1 MRGMRRREFL
11 STSAAAVV
19 AAAVSPSLTN
29 AQTAAPAAQVKRKG
43 RLKQSLFQTVFGQ
56 NTPGL
61 TTFDDQCREAARLGC
76 HGFDLVGPA
85 DWPTMKKYGLVPTM
99 GPMSF
104 AGIGDGLVRKE
115 QWPEIEKKL
124 HDEVDACV
132 AGGCKGIITFA
143 GQRKGMSF
151 EEGMD
156 LTVAFMNRVKSYLE
170 DKNVSLCMEN
180 ANSRYPDNV
189 LGRAD
194 QLCDRPSW
202 GFEMCKRVNSPNVKM
217 LFDIYHAQIMEGNVV
232 AAIRDNFQWIAHF
245 HCAGVPG
252 RHEIDGTQEL
262 NYRFIAQTIVDLGY
276 TGYIA
281 HEYRPTP
288 GRDPLQGLEA
298 GIEILD
304 V

>member
-1 MRGMRRREFL
+1 MRRMRRREFL
-11 STSAAAVV
+11 ATV
-19 AAAVSPSLTN
+19 AAAGVAAATSDSSMF
-29 AQTAAPAAQVKRKG
+29 AQAAAAPIKRKG
-43 RLKQSLFQTVFGQ
+43 RLKQSLFRTVFGQ

-61 TTFDDQCREAARLGC
+61 TTFDEQCREAARLGAY
-76 HGFDLVGPA
+76 GFDLVGPQ

-104 AGIGDGLVRKE
+104 ASLTDGLVNKD
-115 QWPEIEKKL
+115 QWPMVEKAL
-124 HDEVDACV
+124 REEVDACAV
-132 AGGCKGIITFA
+132 GGCKGIITFA
-143 GQRKGMSF
+143 GQKKSMTF
-151 EEGMD
+151 EQGMD
-156 LTVAFMNRVKSYLE
+156 LTVEFMNRVKAMLE
-170 DKNVSLCMEN
+170 DKAVTLCMEN

-217 LFDIYHAQIMEGNVV
+217 LYDIYHAQIMEGNVV
-232 AAIRDNFQWIAHF
+232 AAIKDNFKWIFHF
-245 HCAGVPG
+245 HTAGVPG
-252 RHEIDGTQEL
+252 RHEIDETQEI

-288 GRDPLQGLEA
+288 GRDPIKSLETDMA
-298 GIEILD
+298 ILD

>member
-1 MRGMRRREFL
+1 MRPMKRRDFL
-11 STSAAAVV
+11 STSAAALV
-19 AAAVSPSLTN
+19 AAASTSSITF
-29 AQTAAPAAQVKRKG
+29 AQTAAAPAPIKRKG
-43 RLKQSLFQTVFGQ
+43 RLKQSLFRTVFGQ

-61 TTFDDQCREAARLGC
+61 TTFDEQCREAARLGC
-76 HGFDLVGPA
+76 YGFDLVGPA

-104 AGIGDGLVRKE
+104 ASISDGLVRKDL
-115 QWPEIEKKL
+115 WPDVEKKL
-124 HDEVDACV
+124 HEEVDTCV

-143 GQRKGMSF
+143 GQKKGMSY

-156 LTVAFMNRVKSYLE
+156 NCVAFMNRVKSYLE
-170 DKNVSLCMEN
+170 DKQVTLCMEN

-194 QLCDRPSW
+194 QLCDRAAW

-217 LFDIYHAQIMEGNVV
+217 LFDIYHHQTMDGNVV
-232 AAIRDNFQWIAHF
+232 AMIKDNFPWIFHF
-245 HCAGVPG
+245 HCAGVPA

-288 GRDPLQGLEA
+288 GRNPLEGLEA
-298 GIEILD
+298 GIQILD

>member
-1 MRGMRRREFL
+1 MRRREFL

-19 AAAVSPSLTN
+19 AAATSIP
-29 AQTAAPAAQVKRKG
+29 TALAQVPSPAPIKRKG
-43 RLKQSLFQTVFGQ
+43 RLKQSLFRTVFGQ

-61 TTFDDQCREAARLGC
+61 TTFDEQCREAARLGVY
-76 HGFDLVGPA
+76 GFDLIGPA
-85 DWPTMKKYGLVPTM
+85 DWPTLKKYGLVPTM

-104 AGIGDGLVRKE
+104 ASLTDGLVRKD
-115 QWPEIEKKL
+115 QWDMIEKAL
-124 HDEVDACV
+124 HVEVDTCV

-143 GQRKGMSF
+143 GQKKDMSF
-151 EEGMD
+151 EQGMD
-156 LTVAFMNRVKSYLE
+156 LTVAFMNRVKGYLE
-170 DKNVSLCMEN
+170 DKNVTLCMEN

-189 LGRAD
+189 LGRPD

-202 GFEMCKRVNSPNVKM
+202 GLEMCKRVNSPNVKM
-217 LFDIYHAQIMEGNVV
+217 LFDIYHAQIMEGNV
-232 AAIRDNFQWIAHF
+232 AATIKDNIKWIFHF
-245 HCAGVPG
+245 HTAGVPG

-288 GRDPLQGLEA
+288 GRNPIEGLEA
-298 GIEILD
+298 GIQTLD

>member
-11 STSAAAVV
+11 STSAAAV
-19 AAAVSPSLTN
+19 AAAATSSSLAF
-29 AQTAAPAAQVKRKG
+29 AQPAAQAAPITRKG
-43 RLKQSLFQTVFGQ
+43 RLKQALFRTVFGQ

-61 TTFDDQCREAARLGC
+61 TTFDEQCKEAVRLGC
-76 HGFDLVGPA
+76 YGFDLVAPA
-85 DWPTMKKYGLVPTM
+85 DWPTLKKYGLVPTM

-104 AGIGDGLVRKE
+104 ASLTDGLVHKE
-115 QWPEIEKKL
+115 QWDTVEKAL
-124 HDEVDACV
+124 HAEVDTCV

-143 GQRKGMSF
+143 GQKKNMSY

-170 DKNVSLCMEN
+170 DKQVTLCMEN

-189 LGRAD
+189 LGRPD
-194 QLCDRPSW
+194 QLCDHAGW

-217 LFDIYHAQIMEGNVV
+217 LFDIYHAQTMDGNVV
-232 AAIRDNFQWIAHF
+232 NTIRDNFKWIEHF
-245 HCAGVPG
+245 HCAGVPA

-262 NYRFIAQTIVDLGY
+262 NYRFVAQAIVDLGY

-288 GRDPLQGLEA
+288 GRNPIEALSA
-298 GIEILD
+298 GIDILD

>member
-19 AAAVSPSLTN
+19 AAAVAPSLAH
-29 AQTAAPAAQVKRKG
+29 AQTSAPAAPIRRKG
-43 RLKQSLFQTVFGQ
+43 RLKQSLFRTVFGQ

-61 TTFDDQCREAARLGC
+61 TTFDDQCKEAARLGC
-76 HGFDLVGPA
+76 YGFDLVGPA

-104 AGIGDGLVRKE
+104 AGISDGLVRKE
-115 QWPEIEKKL
+115 QWPQIEKKL

-143 GQRKGMSF
+143 GQKKGMSYD
-151 EEGMD
+151 EGMD
-156 LTVAFMNRVKSYLE
+156 NCVAFMNRVKSYLE
-170 DKNVSLCMEN
+170 DKQVTLCMEN

-194 QLCDRPSW
+194 QLCDHAAW

-217 LFDIYHAQIMEGNVV
+217 LFDIYHHQTMDGNVV
-232 AAIRDNFQWIAHF
+232 NTIKDNFPWIAHF

-262 NYRFIAQTIVDLGY
+262 NYRFIAQSIVDLGY

-288 GRDPLQGLEA
+288 GRDPIKGLEA
-298 GIEILD
+298 DIDILD

>member
-1 MRGMRRREFL
+1 MRRREFL

-19 AAAVSPSLTN
+19 AAAAASTSSAQSAPSP
-29 AQTAAPAAQVKRKG
+29 APIKRKG
-43 RLKQSLFQTVFGQ
+43 RLKQALFRTVFGQ

-61 TTFDDQCREAARLGC
+61 TTFDEQCREAARLGC
-76 HGFDLVGPA
+76 YGFDLVRPT

-99 GPMSF
+99 AGMSF
-104 AGIGDGLVRKE
+104 AGISDGLVRKE

-124 HDEVDACV
+124 RDEVDTCV
-132 AGGCKGIITFA
+132 EGGCKAIITFA

-151 EEGMD
+151 EQGMD
-156 LTVAFMNRVKSYLE
+156 LTVEFMNRVKGYLE
-170 DKNVSLCMEN
+170 DKGVALCMEN

-202 GFEMCKRVNSPNVKM
+202 GLEMCKRVNSPGVKM
-217 LFDIYHAQIMEGNVV
+217 LYDIYHAQVMEGNV
-232 AAIRDNFQWIAHF
+232 AATIKDNIQWIHHF

-252 RHEIDGTQEL
+252 RHEIDETQEL
-262 NYRFIAQTIVDLGY
+262 NYRFIAQTIVDTGF

-281 HEYRPTP
+281 HEYRPSP
-288 GRDPLQGLEA
+288 GRNPLASIEKD
-298 GIEILD
+298 IEILD

>member
-1 MRGMRRREFL
+1 MRGMRRRTFL
-11 STSAAAVV
+11 STV
-19 AAAVSPSLTN
+19 AAAGVAAATSSTSL
-29 AQTAAPAAQVKRKG
+29 AQTAAAPAPIKRKG
-43 RLKQSLFQTVFGQ
+43 RLKQSLFRTVFGQ

-61 TTFDDQCREAARLGC
+61 TTFDEQCKEAARLGC
-76 HGFDLVGPA
+76 YGFDLVGPA

-104 AGIGDGLVRKE
+104 AGIADGLVKKE
-115 QWPEIEKKL
+115 QWPDIEKKL
-124 HDEVDACV
+124 HDLVDACV

-143 GQRKGMSF
+143 GQRKELSF
-151 EEGMD
+151 EQGMD

-170 DKNVSLCMEN
+170 DKQVTLCMEN

-189 LGRAD
+189 LGRLD

-232 AAIRDNFQWIAHF
+232 STIKDNFPWIAHF

-262 NYRFIAQTIVDLGY
+262 NYRYIAQTIVDLGY

-288 GRDPLQGLEA
+288 GRDPIKGLEA
-298 GIEILD
+298 DIDILD

>member
-1 MRGMRRREFL
+1 MQRRTFL
-11 STSAAAVV
+11 TTLATGAVAATASLHSSAQEPAAA
-19 AAAVSPSLTN
+19 
-29 AQTAAPAAQVKRKG
+29 APVKRKG
-43 RLKQSLFQTVFGQ
+43 RLKQSLFRTVFGQ

-61 TTFDDQCREAARLGC
+61 TTFDEQCKEAARLGC
-76 HGFDLVGPA
+76 YGFDLVGPQ

-104 AGIGDGLVRKE
+104 AGLTDGLVHKE
-115 QWPEIEKKL
+115 QWPEVERKL
-124 HDEVDACV
+124 REEVDTCA

-143 GQRKGMSF
+143 GQKKAMSS
-151 EEGMD
+151 EQGMD
-156 LTVAFMNRVKSYLE
+156 LTVEFMSRVKPMLE
-170 DKNVSLCMEN
+170 DKGVTLCMEN

-189 LGRAD
+189 LGRPD

-217 LFDIYHAQIMEGNVV
+217 LFDIYHAQIMEGNV
-232 AAIRDNFQWIAHF
+232 AATIKDNIKWIFHF

-252 RHEIDGTQEL
+252 RHEIDASQEL
-262 NYRFIAQTIVDLGY
+262 NYRFIAQTIVDTGY

-288 GRDPLQGLEA
+288 GRNPIEALETD
-298 GIEILD
+298 IQILD

>member
-1 MRGMRRREFL
+1 MQRRTFL
-11 STSAAAVV
+11 STIAAAG
-19 AAAVSPSLTN
+19 AAAATASGPSFAQSP
-29 AQTAAPAAQVKRKG
+29 APAASVKRKG
-43 RLKQSLFQTVFGQ
+43 RLKQSLFRTVFGQ

-61 TTFDDQCREAARLGC
+61 TTFDEQCREAARLGAY
-76 HGFDLVGPA
+76 GFDLVGPQ

-104 AGIGDGLVRKE
+104 ASLTDGLVNKE
-115 QWPEIEKKL
+115 QWPEVERKL
-124 HDEVDACV
+124 REEVEQCV

-143 GQRKGMSF
+143 GQKKGMTF
-151 EEGMD
+151 EQGMD
-156 LTVAFMNRVKSYLE
+156 LTVAFMNRVKAMLE
-170 DKNVSLCMEN
+170 DKGVALCMEN

-189 LGRAD
+189 LGRPD

-202 GFEMCKRVNSPNVKM
+202 GLEMCKRVNSPGVKM
-217 LFDIYHAQIMEGNVV
+217 LFDIYHAQIMEGNV
-232 AAIRDNFQWIAHF
+232 AATIKDNIQHIFHF

-252 RHEIDGTQEL
+252 RHEIDTTQEL
-262 NYRFIAQTIVDLGY
+262 NYRFVAQTIVETGY

-288 GRDPLQGLEA
+288 GRNPMEGLEA
-298 GIEILD
+298 GMQILD